1 MAHGRGRALAGTLVS
16 NGDAPQQR
24 RYPLW
29 VKGRALV
36 EPGLRWALPVL
47 TLAWA
52 VFLFWVLTSTRGGE
66 AAVSASPDFFDR
78 LVAPAAHLG
87 GFGVLAGLALLSS
100 SRTWPRL
107 PMPLAASFVT
117 ATLYGAALELYQTTL
132 PARAG
137 TWGDVA
143 LNASGAAAAL
153 GALTVLRRWRGSAA
167 RR

>member
-1 MAHGRGRALAGTLVS
+1 MSR
-16 NGDAPQQR
+16 
-24 RYPLW
+24 
-29 VKGRALV
+29 V
-36 EPGLRWALPVL
+36 EPQLRWALPLL
-47 TLAWA
+47 TLAWTA
-52 VFLFWVLTSTRGGE
+52 FLFWVFTSTSGAR
-66 AAVSASPDFFDR
+66 AAVSVTPDLLDR
-78 LVAPAAHLG
+78 LLPPAAHLG
-87 GFGVLAGLALLSS
+87 GYGVLAGLALLSS

-153 GALTVLRRWRGSAA
+153 AALTVLRRWRGSAA